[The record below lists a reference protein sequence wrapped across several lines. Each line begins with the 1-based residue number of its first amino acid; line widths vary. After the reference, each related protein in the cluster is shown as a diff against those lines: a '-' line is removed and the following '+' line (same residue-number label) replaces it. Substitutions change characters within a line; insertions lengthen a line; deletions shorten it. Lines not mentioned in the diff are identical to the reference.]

1 MYNTNAANGA
11 RVTTASRRQLPFR
24 EKSVVASHRAG
35 DKEVSF
41 AKDTMGVPA
50 RTNVNGATTTTTR
63 GNKNSTKKDTA
74 ANNNNNNNNNT
85 KVVAI
90 NSICSCIS
98 KSLCAY
104 SWHHYTTDLFLK
116 ESLYA
121 YLWHHHYYPASR
133 VTKSRIFGQ
142 FRSIKLIV
150 QRFVTFSWFVIILQS
165 GRFKIARA
173 FKIYPPHI
181 YVISLSHDSR
191 HIYCS

>member
-1 MYNTNAANGA
+1 MKKSNGKNNAHAASMRFGNTPAANLKPPTASTMKNLPTLPSIGSLGSAFKQTSPTAALNTTHGKMFSQRSSMYNTNAANGA
-11 RVTTASRRQLPFR
+11 RVTTASKRQIPFR

-98 KSLCAY
+98 
-104 SWHHYTTDLFLK
+104 
-116 ESLYA
+116 
-121 YLWHHHYYPASR
+121 
-133 VTKSRIFGQ
+133 
-142 FRSIKLIV
+142 
-150 QRFVTFSWFVIILQS
+150 
-165 GRFKIARA
+165 
-173 FKIYPPHI
+173 
-181 YVISLSHDSR
+181 
-191 HIYCS
+191 